1 MKCEDVS
8 SFFTPLSGVELSQN
22 VGIGQRLKGLAG
34 KVRRA
39 IATWVVQSSELKVF
53 ERCDRHGNL
62 YYQVYDPYTQKS
74 ALFGSETEIRYWLEQ
89 RYAR

>member
-1 MKCEDVS
+1 MKCEDAS

-53 ERCDRHGNL
+53 ERCDRHGNV
-62 YYQVYDPYTQKS
+62 YYQVYDPFNRTS
-74 ALFGSETEIRYWLEQ
+74 ANFGSEAEIRAWLDQ
-89 RYAR
+89 RYYR

>member
-8 SFFTPLSGVELSQN
+8 SFFTPLKGVELPQSIR
-22 VGIGQRLKGLAG
+22 IGQRLKSLVGRVG
-34 KVRRA
+34 MA
-39 IATWVVQSSELKVF
+39 IATWVTQSSELKVS

-62 YYQVYDPYTQKS
+62 YYQVYDPHTQKS
-74 ALFGSETEIRYWLEQ
+74 ANFGSEAEIRYWLEQ